1 MRLTRKIGLQQTKI
15 SERTP
20 VLFKPEFVGKG
31 VCGLLQS
38 VTLFKMRPVKINIAV
53 SKNHNDLYF
62 QRYKD
67 VLDVFLKKRRDSE
80 SEWEDIDKSK
90 NVGFRVYDQ
99 GIMTYE

>member
-20 VLFKPEFVGKG
+20 GLFKPEFVGKG

-99 GIMTYE
+99 GIMT